1 MSMDY
6 NNPQLD
12 KPYIQLICHPY
23 EHETSVNTRI
33 TIDVMQK
40 DLKRDDI
47 VEVLEGFMKA
57 MGYGFSD
64 GESLCIEHAYVRH
77 FNENSDTE

>member
-1 MSMDY
+1 
-6 NNPQLD
+6 
-12 KPYIQLICHPY
+12 
-23 EHETSVNTRI
+23 
-33 TIDVMQK
+33 VMQK

-64 GESLCIEHAYVRH
+64 GESLCISEAVK
-77 FNENSDTE
+77 

>member
-1 MSMDY
+1 MI
-6 NNPQLD
+6 NNNKQLD

-23 EHETSVNTRI
+23 EHSSSVNTRI

-40 DLKRDDI
+40 DLSRDDI

-57 MGYGFSD
+57 MGYQFSEK
-64 GESLCIEHAYVRH
+64 ESLCIEAYQ
-77 FNENSDTE
+77 

>member
-1 MSMDY
+1 MSMGY
-6 NNPQLD
+6 KLD

-23 EHETSVNTRI
+23 EHETSVNTRV
-33 TIDVMQK
+33 TIDVMEK
-40 DLKRDDI
+40 DLSRDDI

-64 GESLCIEHAYVRH
+64 GESLCTSEA
-77 FNENSDTE
+77 FK

>member
-1 MSMDY
+1 MSIGY

-33 TIDVMQK
+33 TIDVMEK
-40 DLKRDDI
+40 DLSRDDI
-47 VEVLEGFMKA
+47 VEVFEGFMKA

-64 GESLCIEHAYVRH
+64 GESLCISEA
-77 FNENSDTE
+77 FK